1 MYYFFHMKQC
11 LDRDTYYDERA
22 CVARYV
28 PAILYVG
35 ICDYIAYHIVLYA
48 QTPSYVATCENYVSN

>member
-1 MYYFFHMKQC
+1 MKQC